1 MLEFNFINHSSFSVI
16 KNNIILTVDPW
27 IEGSVFN
34 NSWKLLSKTPN
45 EMIELAKQS
54 NFVWFSHEHPD
65 HFNPPN
71 LRIFNKNTNFIFQKT
86 KDKRV
91 IKFLKKISPNI
102 KEAVPKKPILLDN
115 NFSIE
120 VFPFQDLDSFCLI
133 TADNIKILNLNDC
146 DIKNLN
152 ELEEI
157 TKGW

>member
-86 KDKRV
+86 KT
-91 IKFLKKISPNI
+91 
-102 KEAVPKKPILLDN
+102 KELLN
-115 NFSIE
+115 S
-120 VFPFQDLDSFCLI
+120 
-133 TADNIKILNLNDC
+133 
-146 DIKNLN
+146 
-152 ELEEI
+152 
-157 TKGW
+157 